1 MQTFFAPISIAIFKM
16 APTSSESGRD
26 GSELSRR
33 SKRTVSRKA
42 GATSALDKI
51 RKFRE
56 TGERSKYE
64 VGMVQD
70 VYQVVNEDEY
80 SDIVRKRQEEDWVI
94 DDDGTGYVDDGRE
107 IFDDDLE
114 EPADEK
120 NAPKFKPKKPNV
132 KKPALKPKTIN
143 KMLLAAS
150 AKAKKPKKEV
160 LSLGED
166 DILSGLLK
174 EAELPRPAPV
184 KMSKGKGHILRTPTS
199 YSSSIHTPRRLQDLS
214 VVRQPIIKEEPK
226 SPTTPTNH
234 TKIFRVAKQKVT
246 VKTEL
251 CDQMAAQYGGVPG
264 EKMKIEDSDN
274 ILENMDTRFDDIPDD
289 DMPEYNPGDD
299 DFGGGDDNDD
309 DDLGGADAIQALSK
323 AEKVLD
329 EKVKREVEDAKK
341 PSYRNCAFPQKMTE
355 LPDNSGWETVL
366 GSEDS
371 QKQEVL
377 PDVNVDSSSLPLQDI
392 IGEKVLKFY
401 WFDAYEDRLKQ
412 PGTVYLFGKVWI
424 ESAKAFVSCSVAV
437 KNIERQIF
445 ILPRDKK
452 REVDGSETDKPVE
465 FIDVYQEFND
475 KIATKHRIMKFI
487 SRKVQKAYAFEIQD
501 VPVMSDYLEVRYS
514 AEYAQLPSDLSG
526 ETFSHVFGTNT
537 SSLELLLLNRKMKGP
552 CWLNIKMPQ
561 LPQQPVSWCKVEA
574 VATKPDHLEVAMQQD
589 APPPMV
595 VMSLSF
601 RTMLNTKNHTHEILA
616 VSALIHHEVSLDKAA
631 PKQNFQYHFCGVSKP
646 NDQMYPYDFK
656 DLVRKKQTKIEI
668 TTSER
673 ALLGLFMAK
682 IHRID
687 PDVLVGHDIYGFDL
701 DLLLHRIN
709 ACKIPHWSRLGRLK
723 RAIMPKL
730 SNGYANKGGSLLDRS
745 ITCGRMVCDVKIS
758 SKELI
763 RCKSYDLTALSW
775 SVLQSRREEI
785 DQDEIPNKFNSSH
798 ELLHMFE
805 LTSMDALLSLKIMYE
820 LNVLPLAL
828 QITTIAGNIMA
839 RTLLG
844 GRSERNEFLLL
855 HAFNEKNFIC
865 PDKSFGKKQVAENFE
880 NDEDDKPKSSKKGR
894 RKPAYAGGLVL
905 DPKKGFY
912 DKHILLLDFN
922 SLYPSIIQE
931 YNICFTTISR
941 ASIPANRTGEDE
953 VVELPDPDLEPGIL
967 PTEIRKLVERRKQVK
982 GMMKNHNRDSD
993 QYLQY
998 DIRQKALKLTANSMY
1013 GCLGFSH
1020 SRFYAKPLAA
1030 LVTSKGREILM
1041 KTKELVQNLGLDVIY
1056 GDTDSIMIN
1065 TNSNDLAE
1073 VRKMGNKVKSEVNKL
1088 YRLLEIDIDGI
1099 FKSMLLLKK
1108 KKYAAISISENE
1120 DGTLN
1125 EVKEMK
1131 GLDIV
1136 RRDWSDLAKD
1146 AGNYVLAQI
1155 LSSQARESIVEN
1167 IHDYLTSVGENVAEG
1182 KVDLQKFIINK
1193 QLTKSPLDYPDKKSL
1208 PHVNVALRMLS
1219 KGRKVNAGD
1228 TIPYVIC
1235 DDGSTLA
1242 ATQRSYH
1249 PDEFCKSETLKI
1261 DVKYYLAN
1269 QVHPVVSRLCDPIDG
1284 TDAAHIAQ
1292 CLGLDPSGYRG
1303 NSAARNDETDAML
1316 GGQAQ
1321 MTDEER
1327 FKDCERFRVK
1337 CKGPDCGQEA
1347 TLESTPFSVNDI
1359 CPNCKIQY
1367 STGTVCNQLT
1377 VTMRRHIKEYYM
1389 GWQKCDDPSCGY
1401 LTRQV
1406 PLTRHRGA
1414 ATCPACCRAQLH
1426 AVYSDT
1432 ALYTQLLYFSRL
1444 FDWDIAL
1451 KNSKNDKKSQFD
1463 ERRMKPFYS
1472 AVHSTVAKFLDA
1484 NGYSEV
1490 SLTKLF
1496 SDFAF

>member
-1 MQTFFAPISIAIFKM
+1 L
-16 APTSSESGRD
+16 E
-26 GSELSRR
+26 
-33 SKRTVSRKA
+33 
-42 GATSALDKI
+42 
-51 RKFRE
+51 
-56 TGERSKYE
+56 
-64 VGMVQD
+64 D

-114 EPADEK
+114 DGPSTGK
-120 NAPKFKPKKPNV
+120 NVPKFKPKKPNV
-132 KKPALKPKTIN
+132 KKPTVKPKSIN

-150 AKAKKPKKEV
+150 AKAKKPKNEV
-160 LSLGED
+160 TSLGED
-166 DILSGLLK
+166 NLLNDLLK
-174 EAELPRPAPV
+174 EVEYPKPAPV
-184 KMSKGKGHILRTPTS
+184 KMSKGKAPVLRTPTAV
-199 YSSSIHTPRRLQDLS
+199 SSSHVTPRRLQES
-214 VVRQPIIKEEPK
+214 SYRRQNIFKVEPK
-226 SPTTPTNH
+226 SPPEYSHTTSLPG
-234 TKIFRVAKQKVT
+234 KRRAV
-246 VKTEL
+246 VKTEPFEVREGRYSGMVG
-251 CDQMAAQYGGVPG
+251 DPEGEGQEEGYGAA
-264 EKMKIEDSDN
+264 
-274 ILENMDTRFDDIPDD
+274 MDTDSGMDDVPAVN
-289 DMPEYNPGDD
+289 DMGEVDAGCD
-299 DFGGGDDNDD
+299 DFGDD
-309 DDLGGADAIQALSK
+309 DDLGDAEAIQALTN
-323 AEKVLD
+323 AENSHD
-329 EKVKREVEDAKK
+329 EKPHVQIKVEASERQSERK
-341 PSYRNCAFPQKMTE
+341 CALPRKTTE
-355 LPDNSGWETVL
+355 IPGDSAWETIL
-366 GSEDS
+366 GNEESH
-371 QKQEVL
+371 QQEVL
-377 PDVNVDSSSLPLQDI
+377 TDVNVDSSSLPLQEID
-392 IGEKVLKFY
+392 GEKVLKFF
-401 WFDAYEDRLKQ
+401 WFDAYEDRFKQ

-424 ESAKAFVSCSVAV
+424 ESAKAYVSCSVAV
-437 KNIERQIF
+437 RNIERQIF
-445 ILPRDKK
+445 ILPREKK
-452 REVDGSETDKPVE
+452 RDIDGSETNEPVG
-465 FIDVYQEFND
+465 FIDVYQEFNE
-475 KIATKHRIMKFI
+475 KIATKHKIMKFI

-501 VPVMSDYLEVRYS
+501 VPVMSEYLEVRYS
-514 AEYAQLPSDLSG
+514 ADSPQLPSDLSG

-537 SSLELLLLNRKMKGP
+537 SSLELLLLSRKMKGP
-552 CWLNIKMPQ
+552 CWLTIKFPQ
-561 LPQQPVSWCKVEA
+561 LPQHPVSWCKVEA
-574 VATKPDHLEVAMQQD
+574 VVSKPDHLEVASEQD
-589 APPPMV
+589 PPPPMV

-601 RTMLNTKNHTHEILA
+601 RTMLNTKTHTHEILA
-616 VSALIHHEVSLDKAA
+616 VSALVHHEVSPDKAA
-631 PKQNFQYHFCGVSKP
+631 PKQKFQYHFCAVSKP
-646 NDQMYPYDFK
+646 SDQMYPYDFK
-656 DLVRKKQTKIEI
+656 DALRKRKIKMEI

-723 RAIMPKL
+723 RTVMPKL
-730 SNGYANKGGSLLDRS
+730 SSGGPGKGGSLLDRS

-775 SVLQSRREEI
+775 AVLQSRREEI
-785 DQDEIPNKFNSSH
+785 DQDEIPNKFNSSR

-805 LTSMDALLSLKIMYE
+805 LTSMDALLTLRIMYD

-828 QITTIAGNIMA
+828 QITTIAGNVMA

-855 HAFNEKNFIC
+855 HAFNEKNFVC
-865 PDKSFGKKQVAENFE
+865 PDKSYGKKQVAEVE
-880 NDEDDKPKSSKKGR
+880 NDDEEQPKSSKKGR

-905 DPKKGFY
+905 EPKKGFY

-941 ASIPANRTGEDE
+941 ASFPANRPADEEE

-982 GMMKNHNRDSD
+982 ALMKNHGRESD

-1030 LVTSKGREILM
+1030 LVTSKGREILL

-1065 TNSNDLAE
+1065 TNTTDLTE
-1073 VRKMGNKVKSEVNKL
+1073 VRKIGNKVKNEVNKL

-1136 RRDWSDLAKD
+1136 RRDWCDLAKD
-1146 AGNYVLAQI
+1146 SGNYVLAQI
-1155 LSSQARESIVEN
+1155 LSSQARETIVEN
-1167 IHDYLTSVGENVAEG
+1167 IHDYLISVGENVAEG
-1182 KVDLQKFIINK
+1182 KVDIQKFVINK
-1193 QLTKSPLDYPDKKSL
+1193 QLTKSPHDYPDKKSL
-1208 PHVNVALRMLS
+1208 AHVNVALRMLS

-1242 ATQRSYH
+1242 ATQRAYH
-1249 PDEFCKSETLKI
+1249 PDEFCKSDTLKI

-1303 NSAARNDETDAML
+1303 NSAVHDDENDALL
-1316 GGQAQ
+1316 GGQVQ

-1327 FKDCERFRVK
+1327 FKDCERFVVK
-1337 CKGPDCGQEA
+1337 CKRPSCGQE
-1347 TLESTPFSVNDI
+1347 TTVEVLFRNTSHQFGLNDT
-1359 CPNCKIQY
+1359 CPGCKNQY
-1367 STGTVCNQLT
+1367 SAGAVSNQLT
-1377 VTMRRHIKEYYM
+1377 VVMRKHIKRYYM

-1401 LTRQV
+1401 TTRQV
-1406 PLTRHRGA
+1406 PLTHQRGA
-1414 ATCPACCRAQLH
+1414 PRCTTCFRAHLH
-1426 AVYSDT
+1426 PVYSDT
-1432 ALYTQLLYFSRL
+1432 ALYTQLLYYSRL
-1444 FDWDIAL
+1444 FDYDYAL
-1451 KNSKNDKKSQFD
+1451 KNSKEDARKLPYDLRKTP
-1463 ERRMKPFYS
+1463 PFYT
-1472 AVHSTVAKFLDA
+1472 AVHSTVSTVLNS

-1490 SLTKLF
+1490 NLSKLF
-1496 SDFAF
+1496 SAFFV

>member
-1 MQTFFAPISIAIFKM
+1 M
-16 APTSSESGRD
+16 
-26 GSELSRR
+26 
-33 SKRTVSRKA
+33 
-42 GATSALDKI
+42 
-51 RKFRE
+51 
-56 TGERSKYE
+56 
-64 VGMVQD
+64 
-70 VYQVVNEDEY
+70 
-80 SDIVRKRQEEDWVI
+80 
-94 DDDGTGYVDDGRE
+94 
-107 IFDDDLE
+107 
-114 EPADEK
+114 
-120 NAPKFKPKKPNV
+120 
-132 KKPALKPKTIN
+132 
-143 KMLLAAS
+143 
-150 AKAKKPKKEV
+150 
-160 LSLGED
+160 
-166 DILSGLLK
+166 
-174 EAELPRPAPV
+174 
-184 KMSKGKGHILRTPTS
+184 
-199 YSSSIHTPRRLQDLS
+199 
-214 VVRQPIIKEEPK
+214 
-226 SPTTPTNH
+226 
-234 TKIFRVAKQKVT
+234 
-246 VKTEL
+246 
-251 CDQMAAQYGGVPG
+251 
-264 EKMKIEDSDN
+264 
-274 ILENMDTRFDDIPDD
+274 
-289 DMPEYNPGDD
+289 
-299 DFGGGDDNDD
+299 
-309 DDLGGADAIQALSK
+309 
-323 AEKVLD
+323 
-329 EKVKREVEDAKK
+329 
-341 PSYRNCAFPQKMTE
+341 
-355 LPDNSGWETVL
+355 
-366 GSEDS
+366 
-371 QKQEVL
+371 
-377 PDVNVDSSSLPLQDI
+377 DVNVDSSSLPLKEVD
-392 IGEKVLKFY
+392 GEKFLKLY
-401 WFDAYEDRLKQ
+401 WFDAYQDRFKQ

-424 ESAKAFVSCSVAV
+424 EAAKAYVSCSVAV

-445 ILPRDKK
+445 ILPREKK
-452 REVDGSETDKPVE
+452 LEVDGSETDEPVG

-475 KIATKHRIMKFI
+475 KIAKKHKIMKFI
-487 SRKVQKAYAFEIQD
+487 SRKVQKAYTFEIQD
-501 VPVMSDYLEVRYS
+501 IPVTSEYLEVKYS
-514 AEYAQLPSDLSG
+514 ADYPQLPSDLTG
-526 ETFSHVFGTNT
+526 QTFSHVFGTNT
-537 SSLELLLLNRKMKGP
+537 SSLELLLLSRKMKGP

-574 VATKPDHLEVAMQQD
+574 VVTKPDHVEVASEQSP
-589 APPPMV
+589 PPPMV

-601 RTMLNTKNHTHEILA
+601 RTMLNTKTHTHEILA
-616 VSALIHHEVSLDKAA
+616 VSALVHHDVSLDKAA
-631 PKQNFQYHFCGVSKP
+631 PKQKFQYHFCAVSKP

-656 DLVRKKQTKIEI
+656 DLVRKKQIKMEI
-668 TTSER
+668 TASER

-682 IHRID
+682 IHKID

-723 RAIMPKL
+723 RTIMPKL
-730 SNGYANKGGSLLDRS
+730 SSGGFGKGGNLDRC
-745 ITCGRMVCDVKIS
+745 ITSGRMVCDVKIS

-775 SVLQSRREEI
+775 AVLQSRREEI

-805 LTSMDALLSLKIMYE
+805 LTSMDALLSLRIMYD

-828 QITTIAGNIMA
+828 QITTIAGNVMA

-865 PDKSFGKKQVAENFE
+865 PDKSYGKKQVVEAEH
-880 NDEDDKPKSSKKGR
+880 DEEEQPRSAKKGR

-941 ASIPANRTGEDE
+941 TTSASSSGADENE

-967 PTEIRKLVERRKQVK
+967 PTEIRKLVERRRQVK
-982 GMMKNHNRDSD
+982 GMMKNLNRESD
-993 QYLQY
+993 QYIQY

-1041 KTKELVQNLGLDVIY
+1041 KTKELVQNMGLDVIY

-1073 VRKMGNKVKSEVNKL
+1073 VRKIGNKVKNEVNKL

-1136 RRDWSDLAKD
+1136 RRDWCDLAKD

-1155 LSSQARESIVEN
+1155 LSSQARETIVEN
-1167 IHDYLTSVGENVAEG
+1167 IHDYLMSVGENVAEG
-1182 KVDLQKFIINK
+1182 KVDIQKFVINK
-1193 QLTKSPLDYPDKKSL
+1193 QLTKSPHDYPDKKSL
-1208 PHVNVALRMLS
+1208 AHVNVALRMLS
-1219 KGRKVNAGD
+1219 KGRKVNPGD

-1242 ATQRSYH
+1242 ASQRAYH

-1269 QVHPVVSRLCDPIDG
+1269 QVHPVVARLCDPIDG

-1303 NSAARNDETDAML
+1303 SSALHDDENDALL

-1327 FKDCERFRVK
+1327 FKDCERFIVK
-1337 CKGPDCGQEA
+1337 CKRSSCGQET
-1347 TLESTPFSVNDI
+1347 TLELLFKGASNALAVNDT
-1359 CPNCKIQY
+1359 CPGCNNQY
-1367 STGTVCNQLT
+1367 SAGAVSNQLN
-1377 VTMRRHIKEYYM
+1377 VAMRRHIKEYYM
-1389 GWQKCDDPSCGY
+1389 GWQKCEDPSCGY
-1401 LTRQV
+1401 STRQV
-1406 PLTRHRGA
+1406 PLTRQRGA
-1414 ATCPACCRAQLH
+1414 PMCPQCFRAHLH

-1444 FDWDIAL
+1444 FDFDHAV
-1451 KNSKNDKKSQFD
+1451 KNAKTAVGVTQTTKS
-1463 ERRMKPFYS
+1463 FYK
-1472 AVHSTVAKFLDA
+1472 AVHSVITKVLTA

-1490 SLTKLF
+1490 NLSKLF
-1496 SDFAF
+1496 SSFFV

>member
-1 MQTFFAPISIAIFKM
+1 M
-16 APTSSESGRD
+16 APTSED
-26 GSELSRR
+26 GANNSQDASQITRR
-33 SKRTVSRKA
+33 SKRSVGRKS
-42 GATSALDKI
+42 GATSALDRI

-56 TGERSKYE
+56 TGERTKYE
-64 VGMVQD
+64 VGEVQD

-94 DDDGTGYVDDGRE
+94 DDDGTGYADDGRE
-107 IFDDDLE
+107 IFDDDLD

-120 NAPKFKPKKPNV
+120 KAPKFKPKKPNV
-132 KKPALKPKTIN
+132 KKPVEKPKTIN

-174 EAELPRPAPV
+174 EVENPKPLPV
-184 KMSKGKGHILRTPTS
+184 KMSKSQSRKSRTPTS
-199 YSSSIHTPRRLQDLS
+199 YSSSYHTPRRLQEISDL
-214 VVRQPIIKEEPK
+214 RQPIIKEEPS
-226 SPTTPTNH
+226 SPTTPTRYA
-234 TKIFRVAKQKVT
+234 KAGLVAKRKVA
-246 VKTEL
+246 VKTEP
-251 CDQMAAQYGGVPG
+251 CDRLVGCYGGMIG
-264 EKMKIEDSDN
+264 EKIKNED
-274 ILENMDTRFDDIPDD
+274 IYGTENMDTGINDTPDDIP
-289 DMPEYNPGDD
+289 EYNAVCDDFDGEGDD
-299 DFGGGDDNDD
+299 DLDDTEA
-309 DDLGGADAIQALSK
+309 LQALSN
-323 AEKVLD
+323 AEKALD
-329 EKVKREVEDAKK
+329 EKCKIKVEVDRK
-341 PSYRNCAFPQKMTE
+341 PIDRKCAFPQKTTE
-355 LPDNSGWETVL
+355 LPDNSGWETIL
-366 GSEDS
+366 GNEEL
-371 QKQEVL
+371 QQQEVL
-377 PDVNVDSSSLPLQDI
+377 ADVNVDSSSLPLQDVN
-392 IGEKVLKFY
+392 GEKVLKFY
-401 WFDAYEDRLKQ
+401 WFDVYEDRLKQ
-412 PGTVYLFGKVWI
+412 PGTVYLFGKLWI
-424 ESAKAFVSCSVAV
+424 ESAKAFVSCSLAV

-445 ILPRDKK
+445 ILPREKK
-452 REVDGSETDKPVE
+452 RDVDGSETDQPVT
-465 FIDVYQEFND
+465 FIDVYQEFNE
-475 KIATKHRIMKFI
+475 KIATKHKIMKFI

-514 AEYAQLPSDLSG
+514 ADHSQLPSDLSG
-526 ETFSHVFGTNT
+526 ETFSHIFGTNT
-537 SSLELLLLNRKMKGP
+537 SSLEILLLNRKMKGP

-561 LPQQPVSWCKVEA
+561 LPPQPVSWCKVEA
-574 VATKPDHLEVAMQQD
+574 VVTKPDHLEVASHQD
-589 APPPMV
+589 PPPPMV

-601 RTMLNTKNHTHEILA
+601 RTMLNTKNHTHEIIA
-616 VSALIHHEVSLDKAA
+616 ISALVHHEVSLDKAA
-631 PKQNFQYHFCGVSKP
+631 PKQMFQYHFCAVSKP

-656 DLVRKKQTKIEI
+656 DAVRKKQIKMEI

-673 ALLGLFMAK
+673 ALLGLFLAK

-701 DLLLHRIN
+701 DVLLHRIN
-709 ACKIPHWSRLGRLK
+709 TCKIPHWSRLGRLK
-723 RAIMPKL
+723 RTIMPKL
-730 SNGYANKGGSLLDRS
+730 FNGGPHKGGSLLDRS

-775 SVLQSRREEI
+775 AVLQLRREEI
-785 DQDEIPNKFNSSH
+785 DQDEIPNKFNSSD

-805 LTSMDALLSLKIMYE
+805 LTSMDALLSLRIMYD

-828 QITTIAGNIMA
+828 QITTIAGNVMA

-855 HAFNEKNFIC
+855 HAFHEKNFIC
-865 PDKSFGKKQVAENFE
+865 PDKSYGKKHVAEPVE
-880 NDEDDKPKSSKKGR
+880 NDDDQPRNSKKGR

-941 ASIPANRTGEDE
+941 TNVPASGAGEDE

-982 GMMKNHNRDSD
+982 GMMKNHSRDSD
-993 QYLQY
+993 QYLQF

-1013 GCLGFSH
+1013 GCLGFAH

-1065 TNSNDLAE
+1065 TNSNDIGE
-1073 VRKMGNKVKSEVNKL
+1073 VRKIGNKVKGEVNKL

-1136 RRDWSDLAKD
+1136 RRDWCDLAKD

-1167 IHDYLTSVGENVAEG
+1167 IHDYLMSVGEKVSEG
-1182 KVDLQKFIINK
+1182 KIDLQKFVINK
-1193 QLTKSPLDYPDKKSL
+1193 QLTKSPHDYPDKKSL
-1208 PHVNVALRMLS
+1208 PHVNVGLRLLS

-1235 DDGSTLA
+1235 DDSSTLA
-1242 ATQRSYH
+1242 ATQRAYH

-1284 TDAAHIAQ
+1284 TNAAHIAQ

-1303 NSAARNDETDAML
+1303 NSAHGDDENDAML

-1327 FKDCERFRVK
+1327 FKDCELFQVK
-1337 CKGPDCGQEA
+1337 CKVPSCGRE
-1347 TLESTPFSVNDI
+1347 TILEILFKNSSTPCGENAI
-1359 CPNCKIQY
+1359 CPHCKNLY
-1367 STGTVCNQLT
+1367 SAGAVSNQLT
-1377 VTMRRHIKEYYM
+1377 VAVRRHLKEYYL

-1406 PLTRHRGA
+1406 PLTRQRGA
-1414 ATCPACCRAQLH
+1414 STCPSCCRAHLH
-1426 AVYSDT
+1426 SVYSDT
-1432 ALYTQLLYFSRL
+1432 ALYTQLLYYSRL
-1444 FDWDIAL
+1444 FDLDYAL
-1451 KNSKNDKKSQFD
+1451 RNSKDDKTPSV
-1463 ERRMKPFYS
+1463 KPFYTL
-1472 AVHSTVAKFLDA
+1472 VHSTVAKVLNA

-1490 SLTKLF
+1490 NLAKLF
-1496 SDFAF
+1496 SGFSF

>member
-1 MQTFFAPISIAIFKM
+1 M
-16 APTSSESGRD
+16 
-26 GSELSRR
+26 
-33 SKRTVSRKA
+33 
-42 GATSALDKI
+42 
-51 RKFRE
+51 
-56 TGERSKYE
+56 
-64 VGMVQD
+64 
-70 VYQVVNEDEY
+70 
-80 SDIVRKRQEEDWVI
+80 
-94 DDDGTGYVDDGRE
+94 
-107 IFDDDLE
+107 
-114 EPADEK
+114 
-120 NAPKFKPKKPNV
+120 
-132 KKPALKPKTIN
+132 
-143 KMLLAAS
+143 
-150 AKAKKPKKEV
+150 
-160 LSLGED
+160 
-166 DILSGLLK
+166 
-174 EAELPRPAPV
+174 
-184 KMSKGKGHILRTPTS
+184 
-199 YSSSIHTPRRLQDLS
+199 
-214 VVRQPIIKEEPK
+214 
-226 SPTTPTNH
+226 
-234 TKIFRVAKQKVT
+234 
-246 VKTEL
+246 
-251 CDQMAAQYGGVPG
+251 
-264 EKMKIEDSDN
+264 
-274 ILENMDTRFDDIPDD
+274 
-289 DMPEYNPGDD
+289 
-299 DFGGGDDNDD
+299 
-309 DDLGGADAIQALSK
+309 
-323 AEKVLD
+323 
-329 EKVKREVEDAKK
+329 
-341 PSYRNCAFPQKMTE
+341 
-355 LPDNSGWETVL
+355 
-366 GSEDS
+366 
-371 QKQEVL
+371 
-377 PDVNVDSSSLPLQDI
+377 DVNVDSSSLPLKEVD
-392 IGEKVLKFY
+392 GEKFLKLY
-401 WFDAYEDRLKQ
+401 WFDAYQDRFKQ

-424 ESAKAFVSCSVAV
+424 EAAKAYVSCSVAV

-445 ILPRDKK
+445 ILPREKK
-452 REVDGSETDKPVE
+452 LEVDGSETDEPVG

-475 KIATKHRIMKFI
+475 KIAKKHKIMKFI
-487 SRKVQKAYAFEIQD
+487 SRKVQKAYTFEIQD
-501 VPVMSDYLEVRYS
+501 IPVTSEYLEVKYS
-514 AEYAQLPSDLSG
+514 ADYPQLPSDLTG
-526 ETFSHVFGTNT
+526 QTFSHVFGTNT
-537 SSLELLLLNRKMKGP
+537 SSLELLLLSRKMKGP

-574 VATKPDHLEVAMQQD
+574 VVTKPDHVEVASEQSP
-589 APPPMV
+589 PPPMV

-601 RTMLNTKNHTHEILA
+601 RTMLNTKTHTHEILA
-616 VSALIHHEVSLDKAA
+616 VSALVHHDVSLDKAA
-631 PKQNFQYHFCGVSKP
+631 PKQKFQYHFCAVSKP

-656 DLVRKKQTKIEI
+656 DLVRKKQIKMEI
-668 TTSER
+668 TASER

-682 IHRID
+682 IHKID

-723 RAIMPKL
+723 RTIMPKL
-730 SNGYANKGGSLLDRS
+730 SSGGFGKGGNLDRC
-745 ITCGRMVCDVKIS
+745 ITSGRMVCDVKIS

-775 SVLQSRREEI
+775 AVLQSRREEI

-805 LTSMDALLSLKIMYE
+805 LTSMDALLSLRIMYD

-828 QITTIAGNIMA
+828 QITTIAGNVMA

-865 PDKSFGKKQVAENFE
+865 PDKSYGKKQVVEAEH
-880 NDEDDKPKSSKKGR
+880 DEEEQPRSAKKGR

-941 ASIPANRTGEDE
+941 TTSASSSGADENE

-967 PTEIRKLVERRKQVK
+967 PTEIRKLVERRRQVK
-982 GMMKNHNRDSD
+982 GMMKNLNRESD
-993 QYLQY
+993 QYIQY

-1041 KTKELVQNLGLDVIY
+1041 KTKELVQNMGLDVIY

-1073 VRKMGNKVKSEVNKL
+1073 VRKIGNKVKNEVNKL

-1136 RRDWSDLAKD
+1136 RRDWCDLAKD

-1155 LSSQARESIVEN
+1155 LSSQARETIVEN
-1167 IHDYLTSVGENVAEG
+1167 IHDYLMSVGENVAEG
-1182 KVDLQKFIINK
+1182 KVDIQKFVINK
-1193 QLTKSPLDYPDKKSL
+1193 QLTKSPHDYPDKKSL
-1208 PHVNVALRMLS
+1208 AHVNVALRMLS
-1219 KGRKVNAGD
+1219 KGRKVNPGD

-1242 ATQRSYH
+1242 ASQRAYH

-1269 QVHPVVSRLCDPIDG
+1269 QVHPVVARLCDPIDG

-1303 NSAARNDETDAML
+1303 SSALHDDENDALL

-1327 FKDCERFRVK
+1327 FKSN
-1337 CKGPDCGQEA
+1337 A
-1347 TLESTPFSVNDI
+1347 LAVNDT
-1359 CPNCKIQY
+1359 CPGCNNQY
-1367 STGTVCNQLT
+1367 SAGAVSNQLN
-1377 VTMRRHIKEYYM
+1377 VAMRRHIKEYYM
-1389 GWQKCDDPSCGY
+1389 GWQKCEDPSCGY
-1401 LTRQV
+1401 STRQV
-1406 PLTRHRGA
+1406 PLTRQRGA
-1414 ATCPACCRAQLH
+1414 PMCPQCFRAHLH

-1444 FDWDIAL
+1444 FDFDHAV
-1451 KNSKNDKKSQFD
+1451 KNAKTAVGVTQTTKS
-1463 ERRMKPFYS
+1463 FYK
-1472 AVHSTVAKFLDA
+1472 AVHSVITKVLTA

-1490 SLTKLF
+1490 NLSKLF
-1496 SDFAF
+1496 SSFFV

>member
-1 MQTFFAPISIAIFKM
+1 M

-26 GSELSRR
+26 GSELTRR

-114 EPADEK
+114 EPADGK
-120 NAPKFKPKKPNV
+120 NAPKFKPKRPNV
-132 KKPALKPKTIN
+132 KKPTLKPKTIK

-174 EAELPRPAPV
+174 EAELPRPAAV

-234 TKIFRVAKQKVT
+234 AKIGRVAKRKVA

-264 EKMKIEDSDN
+264 EKMKIEDRDN

-289 DMPEYNPGDD
+289 DMPEYNPEGD
-299 DFGGGDDNDD
+299 DFGGGDDDD

-323 AEKVLD
+323 AEKILD
-329 EKVKREVEDAKK
+329 EKAKIEVEDAKK

-366 GSEDS
+366 GIEDS

-392 IGEKVLKFY
+392 N
-401 WFDAYEDRLKQ
+401 
-412 PGTVYLFGKVWI
+412 GTVYLFGKVWI

-445 ILPRDKK
+445 ILPREKK

-537 SSLELLLLNRKMKGP
+537 SRTSSATS
-552 CWLNIKMPQ
+552 Q
-561 LPQQPVSWCKVEA
+561 LA

-656 DLVRKKQTKIEI
+656 DQTKIEI

-723 RAIMPKL
+723 RTIMPKL

-785 DQDEIPNKFNSSH
+785 DQDEIPNKFKWMHYSH
-798 ELLHMFE
+798 
-805 LTSMDALLSLKIMYE
+805 
-820 LNVLPLAL
+820 
-828 QITTIAGNIMA
+828 
-839 RTLLG
+839 
-844 GRSERNEFLLL
+844 
-855 HAFNEKNFIC
+855 
-865 PDKSFGKKQVAENFE
+865 
-880 NDEDDKPKSSKKGR
+880 
-894 RKPAYAGGLVL
+894 
-905 DPKKGFY
+905 
-912 DKHILLLDFN
+912 
-922 SLYPSIIQE
+922 
-931 YNICFTTISR
+931 
-941 ASIPANRTGEDE
+941 
-953 VVELPDPDLEPGIL
+953 
-967 PTEIRKLVERRKQVK
+967 
-982 GMMKNHNRDSD
+982 
-993 QYLQY
+993 
-998 DIRQKALKLTANSMY
+998 
-1013 GCLGFSH
+1013 
-1020 SRFYAKPLAA
+1020 
-1030 LVTSKGREILM
+1030 
-1041 KTKELVQNLGLDVIY
+1041 
-1056 GDTDSIMIN
+1056 
-1065 TNSNDLAE
+1065 
-1073 VRKMGNKVKSEVNKL
+1073 
-1088 YRLLEIDIDGI
+1088 
-1099 FKSMLLLKK
+1099 
-1108 KKYAAISISENE
+1108 
-1120 DGTLN
+1120 
-1125 EVKEMK
+1125 
-1131 GLDIV
+1131 
-1136 RRDWSDLAKD
+1136 
-1146 AGNYVLAQI
+1146 
-1155 LSSQARESIVEN
+1155 
-1167 IHDYLTSVGENVAEG
+1167 
-1182 KVDLQKFIINK
+1182 
-1193 QLTKSPLDYPDKKSL
+1193 
-1208 PHVNVALRMLS
+1208 
-1219 KGRKVNAGD
+1219 
-1228 TIPYVIC
+1228 
-1235 DDGSTLA
+1235 
-1242 ATQRSYH
+1242 
-1249 PDEFCKSETLKI
+1249 
-1261 DVKYYLAN
+1261 
-1269 QVHPVVSRLCDPIDG
+1269 
-1284 TDAAHIAQ
+1284 
-1292 CLGLDPSGYRG
+1292 
-1303 NSAARNDETDAML
+1303 
-1316 GGQAQ
+1316 
-1321 MTDEER
+1321 
-1327 FKDCERFRVK
+1327 
-1337 CKGPDCGQEA
+1337 
-1347 TLESTPFSVNDI
+1347 
-1359 CPNCKIQY
+1359 
-1367 STGTVCNQLT
+1367 
-1377 VTMRRHIKEYYM
+1377 
-1389 GWQKCDDPSCGY
+1389 
-1401 LTRQV
+1401 
-1406 PLTRHRGA
+1406 
-1414 ATCPACCRAQLH
+1414 
-1426 AVYSDT
+1426 
-1432 ALYTQLLYFSRL
+1432 
-1444 FDWDIAL
+1444 
-1451 KNSKNDKKSQFD
+1451 
-1463 ERRMKPFYS
+1463 
-1472 AVHSTVAKFLDA
+1472 
-1484 NGYSEV
+1484 
-1490 SLTKLF
+1490 
-1496 SDFAF
+1496 